1 MHQPG
6 RKRYGTQDRVNSTYV
21 ENYDCGLLQPLYG
34 THGGAPPSPDMFG
47 VTMQK
52 NWSKMRSS
60 HMICNVLNTV
70 PGNCRKRSSAWYPGS
85 VWTILPKPSHRRAP
99 MVSGDV
105 VPGVELPGMG
115 CTIHESRY

>member
-1 MHQPG
+1 M
-6 RKRYGTQDRVNSTYV
+6 

-70 PGNCRKRSSAWYPGS
+70 PETAWDIVGDVIKDTFQYIS
-85 VWTILPKPSHRRAP
+85 VQHLECDGTILVLLFSYGGKKGTATAR
-99 MVSGDV
+99 
-105 VPGVELPGMG
+105 
-115 CTIHESRY
+115 